1 MSNQEYHLQVKYINK
16 VCTRVYDCICSKRN
30 NNPRKQNKET
40 GLHQIW
46 VMYKIENGNTEKI
59 SYILTWWKTDPI
71 FKEFIIQQQ
80 K

>member
-16 VCTRVYDCICSKRN
+16 VCTRVYDCICSKQN
-30 NNPRKQNKET
+30 NNLRKQNKET

-59 SYILTWWKTDPI
+59 SYKYK
-71 FKEFIIQQQ
+71 FVY
-80 K
+80 